1 MCGILA
7 YSGNELRTGHL
18 EKTFNTVAARGPDY
32 SVLTRVHE
40 AAILG
45 FHRLAIMDTS
55 DAGNQPFH
63 IERKAAVCNGEIYNH
78 KQLAREHNLE
88 IKTGSDCEDILH
100 LFLKMGIEKM
110 CNALDGVFAFS
121 IVDGDTLHFGRDP
134 IGIRPLFIAE
144 RQSSTGIKE
153 VIVCSEIKGIPNHFE
168 NVRPVPPGHYGSFNR
183 KTNRL
188 EMKAFYSYDYPELT
202 DISEAEAITGIRDLL
217 FAAVDKRMMS
227 DRPMGCLVSGGVDS
241 SLIAAMVAQHYETD
255 TLHTF
260 NVGLKVGMLVMS
272 APFAAVLYMKVSSHL
287 KTGDASGRTAL
298 PPPPR

>member
-88 IKTGSDCEDILH
+88 IKTGSDCEVILP

-134 IGIRPLFIAE
+134 IGIRPLFIAA
-144 RQSSTGIKE
+144 R
-153 VIVCSEIKGIPNHFE
+153 VLR
-168 NVRPVPPGHYGSFNR
+168 NVHVLFISV
-183 KTNRL
+183 
-188 EMKAFYSYDYPELT
+188 FY
-202 DISEAEAITGIRDLL
+202 
-217 FAAVDKRMMS
+217 
-227 DRPMGCLVSGGVDS
+227 
-241 SLIAAMVAQHYETD
+241 
-255 TLHTF
+255 
-260 NVGLKVGMLVMS
+260 
-272 APFAAVLYMKVSSHL
+272 
-287 KTGDASGRTAL
+287 
-298 PPPPR
+298 